1 MSNYEMCMTD
11 EEFIRYNSY
20 LRKMSKINPKFI
32 LDKTFSVSD
41 EDIEK
46 GKSLI
51 NEIENLAKDI
61 KKAKTPKER
70 NAINREKGKKLE
82 ELAGVMFNSAG
93 LYSERNNLRDHTNEI
108 DLLLIAD
115 DYNKLHKTI
124 LPEYLQNDILIECK
138 NYNKTIKVD
147 WVGKFFSL
155 LTTHDGEL
163 GIIFSFDSFSGPG
176 EWQSAKGLAKKIFL
190 SEKRAILNIE
200 LKDIKEMLDNKGNI
214 VSLIKEKYDALKHH
228 VDFKALIKRHPAE
241 K

>member
-82 ELAGVMFNSAG
+82 ELAGVMFNSA
-93 LYSERNNLRDHTNEI
+93 
-108 DLLLIAD
+108 
-115 DYNKLHKTI
+115 
-124 LPEYLQNDILIECK
+124 
-138 NYNKTIKVD
+138 
-147 WVGKFFSL
+147 
-155 LTTHDGEL
+155 
-163 GIIFSFDSFSGPG
+163 
-176 EWQSAKGLAKKIFL
+176 
-190 SEKRAILNIE
+190 
-200 LKDIKEMLDNKGNI
+200 
-214 VSLIKEKYDALKHH
+214 
-228 VDFKALIKRHPAE
+228 
-241 K
+241 